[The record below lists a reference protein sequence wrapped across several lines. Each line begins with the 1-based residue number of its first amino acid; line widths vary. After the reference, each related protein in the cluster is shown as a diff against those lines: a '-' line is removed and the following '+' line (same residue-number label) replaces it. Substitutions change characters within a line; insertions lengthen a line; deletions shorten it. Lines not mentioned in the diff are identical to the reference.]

1 MAQSASATFI
11 TEREEAASPP
21 RPDLRA
27 ATGIMTG
34 LAISAGFWVVIGYVF
49 HVVTG

>member
-1 MAQSASATFI
+1 MAHSAPAIFI
-11 TEREEAASPP
+11 TERDEASSPP

-27 ATGIMTG
+27 ATGILTG